1 MYGIYRV
8 EAEEQKS
15 QVRQTER
22 DKSQLIDQLTEQNQ
36 RLTTQL
42 KEVHYMMLFVHLTSS
57 LLLRVTLLSLKVTP
71 KGVYSFG

>member
-1 MYGIYRV
+1 MYGTYRV

-22 DKSQLIDQLTEQNQ
+22 EKSQLIDQLTEQNQ

-42 KEVHYMMLFVHLTSS
+42 KEVQYVMLFIHLT
-57 LLLRVTLLSLKVTP
+57 P
-71 KGVYSFG
+71 

>member
-42 KEVHYMMLFVHLTSS
+42 KEVQYIMLFVHLTSY
-57 LLLRVTLLSLKVTP
+57 LIDWEMFIKFYVTS
-71 KGVYSFG
+71 